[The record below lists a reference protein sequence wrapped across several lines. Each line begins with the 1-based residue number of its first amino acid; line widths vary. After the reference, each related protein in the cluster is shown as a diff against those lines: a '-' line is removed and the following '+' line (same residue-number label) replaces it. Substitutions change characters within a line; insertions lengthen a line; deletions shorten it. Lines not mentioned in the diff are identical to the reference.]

1 MRRLFWLALGATL
14 GVLLFRK
21 LSRAAERMTPQ
32 GIAGS
37 VGAGL
42 SELGYSLR
50 EFAADVREAMSSQEA
65 ALRAAAGL
73 DSGSTSALSPGG
85 AAAAAGAVV
94 PGPAGDV
101 AAAVS
106 PTADQ
111 PAAGAPEPGTL
122 GDRPTAG
129 A

>member
-1 MRRLFWLALGATL
+1 MRRLFWLALGASL
-14 GVLLFRK
+14 GVLIFRK
-21 LSRAAERMTPQ
+21 LSRAAERVTPQ

-73 DSGSTSALSPGG
+73 DSGSANALSPGG
-85 AAAAAGAVV
+85 AAAAAGAVA

>member
-1 MRRLFWLALGATL
+1 MRKLFWLALGASL
-14 GVLLFRK
+14 GVLIFRK
-21 LSRAAERMTPQ
+21 LSRAAEKMTPQ
-32 GIAGS
+32 GLAGS
-37 VGAGL
+37 IGAGL
-42 SELGYSLR
+42 SDLGYSIR

-73 DSGSTSALSPGG
+73 DSGSASALSPGG

-111 PAAGAPEPGTL
+111 PAAGAPTTRPFD
-122 GDRPTAG
+122 DRPSAG